1 MNHKKII
8 LTLIIL
14 LSISFQSFYP
24 NVSDAVFDK
33 LKKNI
38 ELYFIKSAT
47 EKVYLHTDKDVYQ
60 LGDTLWFKAYF
71 TKFNHVRSLSSNVL
85 ILSLFND
92 KNEEIVKEY
101 FKVSYGTSSGDLIIP
116 KYLDDGDYKLVAYSN
131 NMQNVD
137 STNLYSKIVKVYENR
152 PPFQIVI
159 KNYSGYYNLGD
170 SIDVQLLVLTKDNQ
184 ALENIPVKISLV
196 SGKKKYSK
204 IESISTKG
212 GNVKVRMQIPDKEL
226 KNQLYVEAT
235 SNYLNYNVRS
245 KIKIPVKGTTYQ
257 VRFFPEGGELI
268 EEVKNRVAFEVYDD
282 YNNLINIQGLLKD
295 SLGNILDSI
304 KTSYTGIGNFT
315 FTPKRNQKYY
325 IDILQP
331 YKSKESVVLP
341 QAKSSG
347 ISLRVDY
354 QEMKTIS
361 IDLNVSEDLRSQ
373 DVFGVLYSGDKTYW
387 TGRINLRSQ
396 NQVMILISKLPEGIS
411 QFTVFTNNYIPIAER
426 LLYIPTEKRLKIQIK
441 ANKKTYRPKEKVS
454 LDILVTDAKGDPV
467 SANLSLA
474 VVDGS
479 AIIPDNYNHIVTYN
493 LFDGE
498 LGENLPDQYLMNG
511 QNVEKDYVDLILM
524 TKGWRRFKWDK
535 IINSD
540 NVESVYEKNKKFIKG
555 TITNYRGKS
564 VKNANIQLFNP
575 YQLKVISKKS
585 DENGEFYFTAKDY
598 ISIVDT
604 GILVIAA
611 SRKGGESNVNI
622 ALNSNY
628 YSLIDNYLESVPV
641 NKSFLNL
648 YKYESIIN
656 STEEQDYYK
665 DFDAQ
670 TTLIEEVR
678 VIGKRRVKIEEATRR
693 KVYHEIVM
701 KGKDIGHVSSPAMGG
716 MGFIEVIIKMTT
728 NIRVDNGK
736 IMFRG
741 YNSLINHSGA
751 LIVIDGMPMGEDISI
766 LDNLNYN
773 DIESVKIVKNPAA
786 ALRYQ
791 GGSLGGL
798 IEITLKKGYDFVP
811 GEYKSIY
818 KNKVDYKGY
827 RFSREFYSPIY
838 KNNEDKL
845 ATYDIRNTLYWNQNL
860 RIDKTGKRKIYF
872 YNSDQKMR
880 VKVIAE
886 GMNFDQMAG
895 HGETEFV
902 VY

>member
-1 MNHKKII
+1 
-8 LTLIIL
+8 
-14 LSISFQSFYP
+14 
-24 NVSDAVFDK
+24 
-33 LKKNI
+33 
-38 ELYFIKSAT
+38 
-47 EKVYLHTDKDVYQ
+47 
-60 LGDTLWFKAYF
+60 
-71 TKFNHVRSLSSNVL
+71 
-85 ILSLFND
+85 
-92 KNEEIVKEY
+92 
-101 FKVSYGTSSGDLIIP
+101 
-116 KYLDDGDYKLVAYSN
+116 LV
-131 NMQNVD
+131 
-137 STNLYSKIVKVYENR
+137 
-152 PPFQIVI
+152 
-159 KNYSGYYNLGD
+159 
-170 SIDVQLLVLTKDNQ
+170 
-184 ALENIPVKISLV
+184 
-196 SGKKKYSK
+196 
-204 IESISTKG
+204 
-212 GNVKVRMQIPDKEL
+212 
-226 KNQLYVEAT
+226 
-235 SNYLNYNVRS
+235 
-245 KIKIPVKGTTYQ
+245 
-257 VRFFPEGGELI
+257 
-268 EEVKNRVAFEVYDD
+268 
-282 YNNLINIQGLLKD
+282 NIQGVLKD

-304 KTSYTGIGNFT
+304 KTSYTGIGKFT
-315 FTPKRNQKYY
+315 FIPNRGQKYY

-361 IDLNVSEDLRSQ
+361 IDLNASEDLKSQ

-396 NQVMILISKLPEGIS
+396 NQIMILISKLPEGLS

-426 LLYIPTEKRLKIQIK
+426 LIYIPTEKRLKIQIK
-441 ANKKTYRPKEKVS
+441 ANKETYRPKEKVS

-498 LGENLPDQYLMNG
+498 LGENLPDEYLMNG

-524 TKGWRRFKWDK
+524 TKGWRRFKWDR

-564 VKNANIQLFNP
+564 VKNANVQLFNP
-575 YQLKVISKKS
+575 YQLKVVSKKS
-585 DENGEFYFTAKDY
+585 DENGEFYFTAKNY
-598 ISIVDT
+598 ISVVDT
-604 GILVIAA
+604 STLVITA

-622 ALNSNY
+622 ALNSNHN
-628 YSLIDNYLESVPV
+628 LLVNNYLENVLV

-648 YKYESIIN
+648 YKYESILN

-670 TTLIEEVR
+670 TILIEEVS
-678 VIGKRRVKIEEATRR
+678 VTGQRRVKIEEATRR
-693 KVYHEIVM
+693 KVYNEIKM
-701 KGKDIGHVSSPAMGG
+701 EGKEIGNVSAGYSGQG
-716 MGFIEVIIKMTT
+716 SFIEVLSRMTT
-728 NIRVDNGK
+728 NINVVNYK
-736 IMFRG
+736 ILFRG
-741 YNSLINHSGA
+741 FNSLMNQSGA
-751 LIVIDGMPMGEDISI
+751 MIVVDGMPLGEDIRI
-766 LDNLNYN
+766 LDNLNPN
-773 DIESVKIVKNPAA
+773 DIENIKIVKNPGAA
-786 ALRYQ
+786 VRYQ
-791 GGSLGGL
+791 GGSLSGL
-798 IEITLKKGYDFVP
+798 IEITLKDNKDFHA

-838 KNNEDKL
+838 KNNEEKL
-845 ATYDIRNTLYWNQNL
+845 TTYDIRNTLYWNHDL
-860 RIDKTGKRKIYF
+860 RIDETGKKKISF
-872 YNSDQKMR
+872 YNSDQKMK